1 MTIKFLNE
9 SGLRKLLL
17 KILKAL
23 KLKQDVLTEGS
34 GITISNNTISSD
46 IIAVDPDDGAEEVDD
61 LPLIGNTTNTVSQIY
76 CEVRNSDDVDN
87 DVLVVRGADDYLT
100 SEYVPILLR
109 KSTKT
114 RGRGWHHY
122 GNYRTNI
129 EQGKSPDFVT
139 TKMFRVDN
147 TKTDDALMPVILLNG
162 DAEVYDY
169 LPQPSRFRTHDSS
182 SGEKCADVTV
192 SHGKRKIRLF
202 QAGDDDE
209 IPDYYSNFK
218 AKWGLAFIKRSD
230 FPNEHTRL
238 DVTKL
243 VTNIAPFYVYYR
255 WQGGSVVGESGKS
268 LKMVLLA

>member
-9 SGLRKLLL
+9 SGLRRLLL

-76 CEVRNSDDVDN
+76 CEVRYYGNAP
-87 DVLVVRGADDYLT
+87 VLVVRGADDYLT
-100 SEYVPILLR
+100 AEYVPILLR
-109 KSTKT
+109 KSTKA

-122 GNYRTNI
+122 GNYNTSS
-129 EQGKSPDFVT
+129 EVGKSPDLVNIET
-139 TKMFRVDN
+139 LLVRN
-147 TKTDDALMPVILLNG
+147 TQTEDVPMSVVEILS
-162 DAEVYDY
+162 DCDIREY

-182 SGEKCADVTV
+182 SGVKYADVTV

-209 IPDYYSNFK
+209 KPDYYSNFK

>member
-61 LPLIGNTTNTVSQIY
+61 LLLNGNTANAVSQIY
-76 CEVRNSDDVDN
+76 CEVRNATELKADL
-87 DVLVVRGADDYLT
+87 LVVRGADDYLT

-109 KSTKT
+109 KSTKA

-122 GNYRTNI
+122 GNYRTNT
-129 EQGKSPDFVT
+129 EQEKSPDFVT
-139 TKMFRVDN
+139 TQMVRVDN
-147 TKTDDALMPVILLNG
+147 TKTDDALMPVISLNG
-162 DAEVYDY
+162 NVRVYDY

-182 SGEKCADVTV
+182 SGAKYVDVTV

-202 QAGDDDE
+202 QASDDDE
-209 IPDYYSNFK
+209 KPDYYSNFK

-230 FPNEHTRL
+230 FPNIHTRL
-238 DVTKL
+238 DITKL

-255 WQGGSVVGESGKS
+255 WEHIGGEEKI
-268 LKMVLLA
+268 LNMVLLA